1 MARSSAKQGKSS
13 TTGPHHGKHRIL
25 VADDDLEIREMFRYV
40 LSSELPDC
48 EVDLASNGEQ
58 ALKLFRQKEHG
69 VLLLDLH
76 MPVMDGAEAF
86 LRIREHSAEN
96 EIPQPKAIF
105 ITAYDPPH
113 SVREILHESDDHCL
127 MNKPIRNEDLVDVV
141 KQRLV

>member
-1 MARSSAKQGKSS
+1 MTGSAAKSSKSS
-13 TTGPHHGKHRIL
+13 TTGPHQGKRRIL

-48 EVDLASNGEQ
+48 GVDLASNGEQ
-58 ALKLFRQKEHG
+58 ALKLFKERRHV

-86 LRIREHSAEN
+86 MQIREHCRAGGIAE
-96 EIPQPKAIF
+96 PKAIF

-113 SVREILHESDDHCL
+113 SVREILHESQDHCL
-127 MNKPIRNEDLVDVV
+127 MNKPIRNEDLVEVV
-141 KQRLV
+141 RQRLA